1 MNNATAILVPEA
13 GPPTADPLLPRFRR
27 PDRNQRDL
35 QPRLLDESVA
45 PDHQVR
51 AVWDFVLPMDLTLRS
66 ANYRAV
72 EHHPGRPPIDVR
84 LLVALWL
91 YATLEGIA
99 SAHEL
104 NERCT
109 RDDPFKWLCGG
120 VGVNY
125 HTLSDFRSAHQDG
138 LAEQLTWRVAVLRTE
153 GLVDLNRVGQ
163 DGLRVRARA
172 GAGSF
177 QGAAK
182 LAEASA
188 EAQHHRQA
196 LQAEVAENPGVVS
209 ARQRQAQLRA
219 ARERLQRLQRAQEHF
234 QQIQAQREKRKNG
247 DGAKARASTTDPES
261 RRMKMPAG
269 GYRPAYNVQF
279 ATTLDTLVVVGV
291 DVTNA
296 GTDGGQMTPM
306 VEQIKESCQTTPPEW
321 SVDGGFATREDIT
334 GATAQGTAVYAP
346 SEAEAKKQRAGKDP
360 YAPAKG
366 DTPAV
371 VVWRKRMGT
380 AEAKTKYRAQ
390 LMRVDQ
396 RDEPRT
402 RPDTSAGT
410 WIGEGESRGVVAW
423 SGRELS
429 TDVGPAGGAGGAGGE
444 RARAGGTVGGDSARR
459 GGGGVKRVRQGH
471 GAGAKRRVGA

>member
-1 MNNATAILVPEA
+1 M
-13 GPPTADPLLPRFRR
+13 
-27 PDRNQRDL
+27 
-35 QPRLLDESVA
+35 
-45 PDHQVR
+45 
-51 AVWDFVLPMDLTLRS
+51 
-66 ANYRAV
+66 
-72 EHHPGRPPIDVR
+72 
-84 LLVALWL
+84 
-91 YATLEGIA
+91 
-99 SAHEL
+99 
-104 NERCT
+104 
-109 RDDPFKWLCGG
+109 
-120 VGVNY
+120 
-125 HTLSDFRSAHQDG
+125 
-138 LAEQLTWRVAVLRTE
+138 
-153 GLVDLNRVGQ
+153 
-163 DGLRVRARA
+163 
-172 GAGSF
+172 
-177 QGAAK
+177 
-182 LAEASA
+182 
-188 EAQHHRQA
+188 
-196 LQAEVAENPGVVS
+196 VS

-380 AEAKTKYRAQ
+380 AEAKTKYRARS
-390 LMRVDQ
+390 LCAWTNATSREHGLTCLLV
-396 RDEPRT
+396 RGLAKVKAVALWHGLAVNFRRT
-402 RPDTSAGT
+402 LALRAARAARAESVRALGELLAGT
-410 WIGEGESRGVVAW
+410 VRAVAA
-423 SGRELS
+423 
-429 TDVGPAGGAGGAGGE
+429 AG
-444 RARAGGTVGGDSARR
+444 
-459 GGGGVKRVRQGH
+459 
-471 GAGAKRRVGA
+471 

>member
-1 MNNATAILVPEA
+1 MFAPC
-13 GPPTADPLLPRFRR
+13 GRRLLP
-27 PDRNQRDL
+27 
-35 QPRLLDESVA
+35 
-45 PDHQVR
+45 
-51 AVWDFVLPMDLTLRS
+51 
-66 ANYRAV
+66 
-72 EHHPGRPPIDVR
+72 
-84 LLVALWL
+84 
-91 YATLEGIA
+91 
-99 SAHEL
+99 
-104 NERCT
+104 
-109 RDDPFKWLCGG
+109 
-120 VGVNY
+120 
-125 HTLSDFRSAHQDG
+125 
-138 LAEQLTWRVAVLRTE
+138 
-153 GLVDLNRVGQ
+153 
-163 DGLRVRARA
+163 
-172 GAGSF
+172 
-177 QGAAK
+177 GAAK

-321 SVDGGFATREDIT
+321 SVDGGFATRGHHRSNGPRHRGICAERGGSQEAARWKGPLCPCERRHARGGGLAET
-334 GATAQGTAVYAP
+334 NGYSGSENQVP
-346 SEAEAKKQRAGKDP
+346 S
-360 YAPAKG
+360 
-366 DTPAV
+366 
-371 VVWRKRMGT
+371 
-380 AEAKTKYRAQ
+380 AQ

-444 RARAGGTVGGDSARR
+444 RGALGELLAGTVRA
-459 GGGGVKRVRQGH
+459 VAA
-471 GAGAKRRVGA
+471 AG